1 LNKRILL
8 PLVVMTL
15 VVVSC
20 GGTAPPPPVAA
31 APSGENR
38 RLIDPRIGF
47 PAAAQPSLDKRFNA
61 AWRSVLA
68 GDFPQARRRLADLR
82 TRNPQYLPAALAEAV
97 VDLQQ
102 GDLRAARMIV
112 QRVQDQSPDYT
123 AARVYD
129 AEIAIAEHRTRAAY
143 DIYRELAQ
151 RPDAPPIVTD
161 RLNMLQVRVFEELFS
176 SAQTAP
182 DDEAIRLLQEALTI
196 DAGALNARVLL
207 ANKLIARHSVEEA
220 RQVLE
225 PLVSSP
231 DFDRPEV
238 QQALAEIEV
247 GRGQYQQAIARYDR
261 LARRDPR
268 YSSRLDQIKQEWTAA
283 NMPPQYQRAIETDAI
298 DRSDLAVLIYW
309 KLNSI
314 RFAQNLGTPPIATDI
329 EGIPGREEFIRAIAI
344 GLYDVDPVTRRV
356 SPLRPVD
363 ASMLVRLAARLLTVR
378 GSSCARS
385 VPYERDD
392 AARAEKIL
400 AACGIVNPAATLP
413 PESPV
418 PGKVAAALLDDVEKV
433 LPH

>member
-1 LNKRILL
+1 MNKRILL
-8 PLVVMTL
+8 PLVIMTL

-20 GGTAPPPPVAA
+20 GGTAPPRTVAA
-31 APSGENR
+31 APTGEDR
-38 RLIDPRIGF
+38 YLIDPRIGF
-47 PAAAQPSLDKRFNA
+47 TAAAQPSLDKRFDA
-61 AWRSVLA
+61 AWRYVLA
-68 GDFPQARRRLADLR
+68 GDFPEASRRLADLR

-97 VDLQQ
+97 VDLKQ
-102 GDLRAARMIV
+102 GDLRAARTIV
-112 QRVQDQSPDYT
+112 QRIEDQSPDYT

-129 AEIAIAEHRTRAAY
+129 AEIAIAEHRTRTAY
-143 DIYRELAQ
+143 DIDRALAQ
-151 RPDAPPIVTD
+151 RPDAPAIVTD
-161 RLNMLQVRVFEELFS
+161 RVNMLQARVFEELFS

-182 DDEAIRLLQEALTI
+182 DDEAIRLLREALTI
-196 DAGALNARVLL
+196 NAGALNARVLL
-207 ANKLIARHSVEEA
+207 AKKLIARHSVEEA

-225 PLVSSP
+225 PLVNSP
-231 DFDRPEV
+231 DFDKPEV
-238 QQALAEIEV
+238 QEALAEIEV

-268 YSSRLDQIKQEWTAA
+268 YSARLDQIKQEWTAA

-309 KLNSI
+309 KLTSI

-329 EGIPGREEFIRAIAI
+329 EGIPGREEIIRAIAI

-356 SPLRPVD
+356 SPLRPVN

-378 GSSCARS
+378 GSDCARS

-392 AARAEKIL
+392 VSRAAKIL
-400 AACGIVNPAATLP
+400 AVCGVSNPAATLP

-418 PGKVAAALLDDVEKV
+418 PGKVAAALLDDIEKV